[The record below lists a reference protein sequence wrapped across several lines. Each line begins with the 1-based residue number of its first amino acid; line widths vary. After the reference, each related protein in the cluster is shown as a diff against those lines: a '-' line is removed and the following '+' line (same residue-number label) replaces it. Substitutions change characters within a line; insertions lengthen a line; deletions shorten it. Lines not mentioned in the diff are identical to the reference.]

1 MIVHQ
6 GAIWEA
12 YTIGSNAHTPVKQ
25 DFQGITVPPC
35 FYIYMYE
42 TEIQKIDINYEFPKN

>member
-12 YTIGSNAHTPVKQ
+12 YTIGSNAHTCQ
-25 DFQGITVPPC
+25 AGFSRDYCTPC

-42 TEIQKIDINYEFPKN
+42 TEIQQIDINYEFPKN